1 MTALAKVP
9 ITYEPAIRNGVY
21 VDSLTKYKWTEF
33 DEFGVKC
40 PCTKSRTIHR
50 NKNSFKHQHCK
61 TKKHKEYLEKLNED
75 PAEPDDPLEG
85 DAFLKQIK
93 QFKIQLGQEHQ
104 SLQLEKQKNMTL
116 QSQLKDLISEK
127 QEALAEAKQANDYA
141 EEITQK
147 LCEMAKTNKE
157 LETRFEQ
164 YDTVTREM
172 MRLGGYELDGWVSIL
187 CLHS

>member
-1 MTALAKVP
+1 M
-9 ITYEPAIRNGVY
+9 
-21 VDSLTKYKWTEF
+21 
-33 DEFGVKC
+33 
-40 PCTKSRTIHR
+40 
-50 NKNSFKHQHCK
+50 
-61 TKKHKEYLEKLNED
+61 EKLNED

-127 QEALAEAKQANDYA
+127 QEALAEAKQANEYA

-172 MRLGGYELDGWVSIL
+172 MRLGGYELDG
-187 CLHS
+187 